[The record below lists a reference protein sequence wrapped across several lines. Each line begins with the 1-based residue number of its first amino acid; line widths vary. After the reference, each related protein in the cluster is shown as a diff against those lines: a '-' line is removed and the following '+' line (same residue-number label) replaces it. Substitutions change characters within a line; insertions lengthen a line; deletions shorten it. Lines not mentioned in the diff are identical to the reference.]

1 MPVPTKQMYRSGGQS
16 ATDRRHEH
24 DPGRW
29 RGEMAR
35 NVPQAGYT
43 AVRIYSA
50 QALDRLPFCHLAE
63 LEEGPRRT
71 SDASWLLPPRRA
83 SERQRRSAQSFC
95 ALHECAAAPLRV
107 PGLQG
112 ARRLRSLREAD
123 DLPLAHAINPIRAAP
138 APTAHAWTDP
148 RAGQRRRGLHAC
160 ALLRC
165 FASEGARDRYRWS
178 FVCNQPT
185 AAIAKP
191 SVYYSSYDS

>member
-1 MPVPTKQMYRSGGQS
+1 MFDTKICAANKSAQIALRVMLQVVAVVVWLCKHHCGPSQRVKPRPVPTKQMYRSDGQI
-16 ATDRRHEH
+16 ATDRRHQQ

-71 SDASWLLPPRRA
+71 SDASWPLPPRRA

-107 PGLQG
+107 P
-112 ARRLRSLREAD
+112 
-123 DLPLAHAINPIRAAP
+123 
-138 APTAHAWTDP
+138 
-148 RAGQRRRGLHAC
+148 
-160 ALLRC
+160 
-165 FASEGARDRYRWS
+165 
-178 FVCNQPT
+178 
-185 AAIAKP
+185 
-191 SVYYSSYDS
+191 